1 MTPYLLRYRWKSKP
15 DIAKLETQLDE
26 LRGVVIELRHQ
37 LQTNQAQ
44 VGGLKLALHQRLE
57 TIDELRATIDQLR
70 ATNQK
75 LDAEA
80 ERYYRM
86 LAAG

>member
-1 MTPYLLRYRWKSKP
+1 MNWHYHWRTHP
-15 DIAKLETQLDE
+15 AVNKLEQTIDQLRMDNI
-26 LRGVVIELRHQ
+26 GLRHQ

-57 TIDELRATIDQLR
+57 TIDELRARIDQLR
-70 ATNQK
+70 AANQR

-80 ERYYRM
+80 ER
-86 LAAG
+86 LAEMVRLSP